1 MNRIARLRRRAFRA
15 SPTRPTLSERDSLRI
30 LPLLE
35 NPPAA
40 AERLVRAAKAGF
52 VLPIVA
58 DADALKRGI

>member
-1 MNRIARLRRRAFRA
+1 V
-15 SPTRPTLSERDSLRI
+15 
-30 LPLLE
+30 LE

-58 DADALKRGI
+58 NADALKRGI